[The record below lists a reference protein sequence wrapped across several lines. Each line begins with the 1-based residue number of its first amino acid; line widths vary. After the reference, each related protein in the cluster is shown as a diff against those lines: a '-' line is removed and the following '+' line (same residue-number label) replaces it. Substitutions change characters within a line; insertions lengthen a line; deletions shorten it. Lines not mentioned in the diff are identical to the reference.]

1 MEQEVI
7 KFKRTNSIG
16 DLKIKKLKIIEDFV
30 WIKVWIAKKN
40 KLGFKILKL

>member
-1 MEQEVI
+1 MEVKFLVMEQEVI

-30 WIKVWIAKKN
+30 
-40 KLGFKILKL
+40 